1 MLSAGDRRAPGE
13 LTLIRSARALA
24 ALEGHD
30 AANMNHL
37 KHVALFVLRHRLRR
51 DPMDESSADA
61 RVERTIAAV
70 LPELE
75 VSSLW
80 RDAQLAAAVIA
91 VTGHQC
97 GGVRVS
103 AQPGPVRD
111 FWLSMLEEL
120 QQAHSRKIP
129 ANTPT
134 DRLLGG
140 MDITESMRLGKPVL
154 ATGVLSE
161 CHQRTVVMPMAERL
175 PKEYSG
181 HWCAALDSGK
191 VHVARDGLTHTT
203 DAAITLIALDE
214 GIDEEAPPAAL
225 LERLA
230 FNIQLDPISIHG
242 VDDTAFNSS
251 DINRV
256 KDQLRLRPANESII
270 KLLAEL
276 AASMGVHST
285 RSLLFSLT
293 ACRAIALL
301 LDLPETHEEV
311 IGSVIRL
318 VLLPRATQLPQQ
330 EAPEPPVEEQ
340 EPETT
345 DENALQNQTPEPPR
359 DTEEMVQAAVAT
371 LPPTYLPC
379 CLAVRNEVVNGKTSR
394 VMRATYH
401 KINSAVGLLAYA
413 AAISNADIAS
423 IYPRP

>member
-1 MLSAGDRRAPGE
+1 M
-13 LTLIRSARALA
+13 
-24 ALEGHD
+24 
-30 AANMNHL
+30 
-37 KHVALFVLRHRLRR
+37 
-51 DPMDESSADA
+51 SSANRCNA
-61 RVERTIAAV
+61 HGGTTPQRVFRP
-70 LPELE
+70 L
-75 VSSLW
+75 
-80 RDAQLAAAVIA
+80 
-91 VTGHQC
+91 
-97 GGVRVS
+97 VR
-103 AQPGPVRD
+103 
-111 FWLSMLEEL
+111 
-120 QQAHSRKIP
+120 
-129 ANTPT
+129 
-134 DRLLGG
+134 
-140 MDITESMRLGKPVL
+140 
-154 ATGVLSE
+154 
-161 CHQRTVVMPMAERL
+161 
-175 PKEYSG
+175 
-181 HWCAALDSGK
+181 ALDSGK

-256 KDQLRLRPANESII
+256 KDQLRLCPANESII